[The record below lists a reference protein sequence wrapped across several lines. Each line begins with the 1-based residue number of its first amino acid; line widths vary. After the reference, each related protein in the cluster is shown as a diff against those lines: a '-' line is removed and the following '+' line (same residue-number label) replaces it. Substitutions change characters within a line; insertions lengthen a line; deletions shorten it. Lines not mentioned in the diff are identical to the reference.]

1 MSLYSG
7 GPQLDA
13 EPECAPTGEIEDILG
28 KIDAELSNQKSI
40 AEKFTASPRRNIG
53 GNS

>member
-13 EPECAPTGEIEDILG
+13 EPECAPTGAIEDILG
-28 KIDAELSNQKSI
+28 KIDAELSNQESI
-40 AEKFTASPRRNIG
+40 AERFSASLRRNIG
-53 GNS
+53 GSS